1 MIFRIL
7 ENLNPGIYVNEDGE
21 KGFFLTASSVNIL
34 IAGFLVYMDAVRTIF
49 FSNEK
54 DAFCCSFIGVICL

>member
-1 MIFRIL
+1 
-7 ENLNPGIYVNEDGE
+7 
-21 KGFFLTASSVNIL
+21 
-34 IAGFLVYMDAVRTIF
+34 MDAVRTIF